1 MTRKLLVGG
10 IIGLIIGAASWL
22 FTRDKA
28 PTPKLPLLPELS
40 LRAVGLVPTAPVP
53 MHTTQTL
60 HVTSGDNL
68 MTLLVGAGIK
78 RTEAHRALEAMGRVY
93 SPRKIKPGLEITVET
108 RPPGAGQLRPL
119 NSPSATEPARLS
131 GFSFAPDVERTV
143 AVVRRG
149 QGPAFETR
157 IIKRP
162 LTIRQAYRAQ
172 TIESSLYQSA
182 VQAGLRANVIDQLI
196 RIYSYDVDFQRDI
209 RTGDYFEVIFNS
221 YDDDTGAEVKSGDI
235 LYSKL
240 TLSGREIRLYRFEQG
255 TGFDDYYNEK
265 GQSAKKALM
274 RTPIDGA
281 RLSSRFGRRKH
292 PILGYTKV
300 HKGID
305 FAAPRGT
312 PIYAAGDGVIE
323 RANRFSSYG
332 NYIRIRHTGGLKT
345 AYAHLNGFA
354 AGISA
359 NKRVKQGQVIGYV
372 GTTGRSTGPHLH
384 YEVLRNGR
392 QINPLKIKISSGKPL
407 TGQDKVRFATEREKI
422 DQLRVTLNP
431 LKPATATDREQ

>member
-1 MTRKLLVGG
+1 MTRRLLIGG
-10 IIGLIIGAASWL
+10 IIGSMIGAAFWL
-22 FTRDKA
+22 FTLDKA
-28 PTPKLPLLPELS
+28 PPPKLPLLPELALQS
-40 LRAVGLVPTAPVP
+40 VGLVPTAPVP
-53 MHTTQTL
+53 ARITQTL
-60 HVTSGDNL
+60 RVNSGDNL
-68 MTLLVGAGIK
+68 MTLLIGAGIK
-78 RTEAHRALEAMGRVY
+78 RAEAHRAIEAMERVY
-93 SPRKIKPGLEITVET
+93 SPRKIKPGFRITVET
-108 RPPGAGQLRPL
+108 RPPGAGRLRPL
-119 NSPSATEPARLS
+119 NSPLAPEPGQLS
-131 GFSFAPDVERTV
+131 GFSFVPDVERIV

-149 QGPAFETR
+149 QNSEFEAR
-157 IIKRP
+157 ITKRP
-162 LTIRQAYRAQ
+162 LTIRQVYRTR

-209 RTGDYFEVIFNS
+209 RAGDRFEVIFNS

-240 TLSGREIRLYRFEQG
+240 TLSGTDIRLYRFEQG

-292 PILGYTKV
+292 PVLGYTKL

-312 PIYAAGDGVIE
+312 PIYAAGDGMVE
-323 RANRFSSYG
+323 RANRFGSYG
-332 NYIRIRHTGGLKT
+332 NYIRIRHAGGLKT
-345 AYAHLNGFA
+345 AYAHLKGFA

-392 QINPLKIKISSGKPL
+392 QINPLKIKVSSGKPL
-407 TGQDKVRFATEREKI
+407 TGEDKVRFATEREKI
-422 DQLRVTLNP
+422 DQLRAT
-431 LKPATATDREQ
+431 LKPAAATDKGQ

>member
-1 MTRKLLVGG
+1 MTRKLLIGG
-10 IIGLIIGAASWL
+10 IIALVIAVAFWL
-22 FTRDKA
+22 LTRDNA
-28 PTPKLPLLPELS
+28 PPPPAPLLPELT
-40 LRAVGLVPTAPVP
+40 LRAVGLVPTAPIP
-53 MHTTQTL
+53 TRITQTL
-60 HVTSGDNL
+60 RVNSGDNL
-68 MTLLVGAGIK
+68 MTLLIGAGIE
-78 RTEAHRALEAMGRVY
+78 RTEAHRAIEAIGRVY

-108 RPPGAGQLRPL
+108 RPPDAGQFRPL
-119 NSPSATEPARLS
+119 NSPPAPEPVQLS
-131 GFSFAPDVERTV
+131 GFSFAPDVERIVKIT
-143 AVVRRG
+143 RRG
-149 QGPAFETR
+149 QDPAFEAR

-162 LTIRQAYRAQ
+162 LTIHKVYRAQ
-172 TIESSLYQSA
+172 TIESSLYQAA
-182 VQAGLRANVIDQLI
+182 VQAGLRANVINQLI

-209 RTGDYFEVIFNS
+209 RAGDYFEIIFNS

-235 LYSKL
+235 LYSAL
-240 TLSGREIRLYRFEQG
+240 TLSGTEIRLYRFEQG

-292 PILGYTKV
+292 PVLGYTKM

-323 RANRFSSYG
+323 RANRFSSFG
-332 NYIRIRHTGGLKT
+332 NYIRIRHAGGLKT

-392 QINPLKIKISSGKPL
+392 QINPLKMKISSGQPL
-407 TGQDKVRFATEREKI
+407 TEQDKIRFATEREKI
-422 DQLRVTLNP
+422 DQIRATLKTMHHP
-431 LKPATATDREQ
+431 PQ